1 MPMAQSVASGQVIRY
16 AKLAPESERVW
27 RCGDCGSV
35 IEGREGY
42 DRHVACFPFHH
53 PQPEVTPE
61 INSPTK

>member
-1 MPMAQSVASGQVIRY
+1 MAQDTASKQLVRY
-16 AKLAPESERVW
+16 EKLMPEGGRAW

-53 PQPEVTPE
+53 PQPDAMAETGPPAK
-61 INSPTK
+61 S